1 MDETI
6 VALGRELSGIPYEN
20 LTKRQSENPR
30 GPTRIRRERREI
42 GAGGTCFSLV
52 NYAAERARELG
63 LDPRFYLGDRSD
75 GENRHCVIGFPA
87 ADVFLDPGYLC
98 FEPLPLH
105 PQSTVRVERPQN
117 VLQLESIERERLEVH
132 TERKNQ
138 LTWRYTLTN
147 QPVSRDRFERA
158 WRNSFNWESSM
169 SSRVMTRLRE
179 DDMLLYLNGR
189 LESISREERR
199 RLTLPSDTNPRDYL
213 TELFGVSPEL
223 VEAAELD
230 LET

>member
-1 MDETI
+1 MDERI
-6 VALGRELSGIPYEN
+6 LELGHELSGIPYEN
-20 LTKRQSENPR
+20 LTKRQSEEPR
-30 GPTRIRRERREI
+30 GPSRIRRERREI

-52 NYAAERARELG
+52 NYAAQRARELG
-63 LDPRFYLGDRSD
+63 LNPRFYLGDRSD

-87 ADVFLDPGYLC
+87 TDVFLDPGYLC

-105 PQSTVRVERPQN
+105 PETTARIPRPQN
-117 VLQLESIERERLEVH
+117 VLQLDPTEEERLDVY

-138 LTWRYTLTN
+138 LTWRYTLRI

-158 WRNSFNWESSM
+158 WRNSFDWTSSM
-169 SSRVMTRLRE
+169 SSQVMTRLRE

-189 LESISREERR
+189 LESISRDERR
-199 RLTLPSDTNPRDYL
+199 RLTLPSDSNPRDYL
-213 TELFGVSPEL
+213 ADLFGVSPEL
-223 VEAAELD
+223 VEAAKLD

>member
-20 LTKRQSENPR
+20 LTKRRSEEPR
-30 GPTRIRRERREI
+30 GSSRIRRERREF

-52 NYAAERARELG
+52 NYAAEKARELG

-105 PQSTVRVERPQN
+105 PEATVRVQRPQN
-117 VLQLESIERERLEVH
+117 ILQLDPIEKGRLEVY

-138 LTWRYTLTN
+138 LTWRYTLTTE
-147 QPVSRDRFERA
+147 PVSRDRFERA
-158 WRNSFNWESSM
+158 WNNSFHWKSSM
-169 SSRVMTRLRE
+169 SSQVMTRLRQ

-189 LESISREERR
+189 LESISRNERH

-213 TELFGVSPEL
+213 AELFGISPKL

-230 LET
+230 LEN